1 MNSKEARSS
10 KILVSLLAVLM
21 VLAMMPSMVFATS
34 IDNPHDAISI
44 ATAEPVTI
52 QWAAGDT
59 STTGTV
65 VPVVAGD
72 TNYPSQFVF
81 YVSGTHTLTLT
92 NATKTQLEETDDYT
106 SYLITLGSTGTARIV
121 VNWNGVNY
129 TISTTKAPTGAVETT
144 SKEPTYV
151 NGYLPVGQYS
161 SGKSWGSIYS
171 DGANT
176 AIDTTAKGTTLKIAN
191 GNHSGIS
198 IGAMGGYVQVE
209 MDQDDV
215 IRNLPTNKYGVDF
228 VVYGNAFTNN
238 AEAGSV
244 MVSANGTD
252 WYELA
257 GSRYFMDDTLR
268 NVNIS
273 YKQTTTGVQYKIWKG
288 STVYTDWTLMKT
300 SGTTGWWPEYTS
312 EGYGIVSGALA
323 ALSGTAN
330 VGNVE
335 WSSSNTEL
343 TYKNVTLVKDEDSAA
358 QYVFGYADAHANG
371 TMNGQAQN
379 PYAST
384 ASSTGGDGFDLA
396 WAVYPEGTVKGGKDV
411 SYQPV
416 SSTDLPYAKYIR
428 IYTSAGLQFDAN
440 GNPSMFVHSAFNETS
455 TEVMGVMTNVSTGG
469 SAASELPVITQDR
482 EEIETS
488 NLGVTEVLASD
499 GALTFSSDA
508 DKLYVNGTLI
518 SGETDIEFSA
528 GDYVQ
533 VIAQTGDESPYVTI
547 LKIK

>member
-1 MNSKEARSS
+1 MKGGTFHDSKEARSS

-52 QWAAGDT
+52 QWASDT

-209 MDQDDV
+209 MDQDRCD
-215 IRNLPTNKYGVDF
+215 P
-228 VVYGNAFTNN
+228 
-238 AEAGSV
+238 
-244 MVSANGTD
+244 
-252 WYELA
+252 
-257 GSRYFMDDTLR
+257 
-268 NVNIS
+268 
-273 YKQTTTGVQYKIWKG
+273 
-288 STVYTDWTLMKT
+288 
-300 SGTTGWWPEYTS
+300 
-312 EGYGIVSGALA
+312 
-323 ALSGTAN
+323 
-330 VGNVE
+330 
-335 WSSSNTEL
+335 
-343 TYKNVTLVKDEDSAA
+343 
-358 QYVFGYADAHANG
+358 
-371 TMNGQAQN
+371 
-379 PYAST
+379 
-384 ASSTGGDGFDLA
+384 
-396 WAVYPEGTVKGGKDV
+396 
-411 SYQPV
+411 
-416 SSTDLPYAKYIR
+416 
-428 IYTSAGLQFDAN
+428 
-440 GNPSMFVHSAFNETS
+440 
-455 TEVMGVMTNVSTGG
+455 
-469 SAASELPVITQDR
+469 
-482 EEIETS
+482 
-488 NLGVTEVLASD
+488 
-499 GALTFSSDA
+499 
-508 DKLYVNGTLI
+508 
-518 SGETDIEFSA
+518 
-528 GDYVQ
+528 
-533 VIAQTGDESPYVTI
+533 
-547 LKIK
+547 

>member
-1 MNSKEARSS
+1 MKEKGIRSN
-10 KILVSLLAVLM
+10 KVWVSLLAVLM

-34 IDNPHDAISI
+34 IDDPHDAISI

-52 QWAAGDT
+52 QWASDT

-92 NATKTQLEETDDYT
+92 NATEVQLEVTDDYT
-106 SYLITLGSTGTARIV
+106 SYLITLGSTGTATIV

-129 TISTTKAPTGAVETT
+129 TISTTKAPTGSVETT

-161 SGKSWGSIYS
+161 TGKSWGSIYS
-171 DGANT
+171 DGAN
-176 AIDTTAKGTTLKIAN
+176 AEIGTTAKGTTLKIAN

-209 MDQDDV
+209 MAQDDV
-215 IRNLPTNKYGVDF
+215 IRNLPTNKYGIDF

-273 YKQTTTGVQYKIWKG
+273 YKQTTDGVQYKIWKG

-300 SGTTGWWPEYTS
+300 SGTTGWWPEYTD
-312 EGYGIVSGALA
+312 EGYGTVSGALA

-335 WSSSNTEL
+335 WASGNTEL

-396 WAVYPEGTVKGGKDV
+396 WAVYPEGTVKDGKDV

-428 IYTSAGLQFDAN
+428 IYTSAGLQFDES
-440 GNPSMFVHSAFNETS
+440 GNPSMFVHSSFNETS
-455 TEVMGVMTNVSTGG
+455 TEVVGVMTNASTGG
-469 SAASELPVITQDR
+469 SAASKAPVITQDE
-482 EEIETS
+482 EEIATS

-499 GALTFSSDA
+499 GALTFSSNA

>member
-92 NATKTQLEETDDYT
+92 NATKAQLEETDDYT

-335 WSSSNTEL
+335 WASSNTEL

-396 WAVYPEGTVKGGKDV
+396 WAVYPEGTVKDGKDV

-469 SAASELPVITQDR
+469 SAASKAPVITQGM

-499 GALTFSSDA
+499 GALTFSSNA

-533 VIAQTGDESPYVTI
+533 VITQTGDESPYVTI